1 MTVSDRCGYGAVM
14 QLTRVR
20 IHPVKSFAGFD
31 VPRATVLPWGLAGD
45 RRWAVVDPDGASV
58 TAREENALLGLAAT
72 PLADDALRLGAE
84 HDAGSLLVAA
94 PRDVAPVPVGHSR
107 QGTALPAG
115 EAADAWISAR
125 IGRPLRLVWQP
136 DPTARPVKPDYGGR
150 PGDSL
155 TLADASPLLLASEAS
170 LALLNEFAAA
180 DAVER
185 GEDAPPPLVMERFR
199 PNLVVDG
206 ETAFAEETWARVRI
220 GEVEFRV
227 EGCCDRCVMTTVD
240 PDTLVRGKEPIRTL
254 ARHRRREGKTW
265 FGVRLVPVLD
275 ASAGDTVAVGD
286 ALHVLG

>member
-1 MTVSDRCGYGAVM
+1 M

-31 VPRATVLPWGLAGD
+31 VPSATVLPWGLAGD
-45 RRWAVVDPDGASV
+45 RRWAVVDPEGVSV
-58 TAREENALLGLAAT
+58 TAREENALLGLVAT
-72 PLADDALRLGAE
+72 PLDDDALRLGEE
-84 HDAGSLLVAA
+84 HDTAGSLLVAA
-94 PRDVAPVPVGHSR
+94 PRGAEPVAVGHSR

-115 EAADAWISAR
+115 DAADAWISAR

-136 DPTARPVKPDYGGR
+136 DPTARTVKPDYGGR

-170 LALLNEFAAA
+170 LRQLNELAAGDA
-180 DAVER
+180 AERGDAVP
-185 GEDAPPPLVMERFR
+185 APLVMERFR

-206 ETAFAEETWARVRI
+206 ETPFAEEAWTRVRI
-220 GEVEFRV
+220 GGVEFRV
-227 EGCCDRCVMTTVD
+227 EGCCDRCVMTTID
-240 PDTLVRGKEPIRTL
+240 PETLVRGKEPIRTL

-275 ASAGDTVAVGD
+275 ASPGDTVAVGD

>member
-1 MTVSDRCGYGAVM
+1 M

-31 VPRATVLPWGLAGD
+31 VPSATVLPWGLAGD
-45 RRWAVVDPDGASV
+45 RRWAVVDPEGAPV

-72 PLADDALRLGAE
+72 PLADDALRLGEERDA
-84 HDAGSLLVAA
+84 AGSLLVAA
-94 PRDVAPVPVGHSR
+94 PRGAEPVAVGHSR

-115 EAADAWISAR
+115 GEADAWISAR

-136 DPTARPVKPDYGGR
+136 DPTARTVKPDYGGR

-170 LALLNEFAAA
+170 LTLLNELAAS
-180 DAVER
+180 DAAER
-185 GEDAPPPLVMERFR
+185 GDAEPAPLVMERFR

-206 ETAFAEETWARVRI
+206 ETPFAEEAWTRVRI
-220 GEVEFRV
+220 GDVEFRV
-227 EGCCDRCVMTTVD
+227 EGCCDRCVMTTID
-240 PDTLVRGKEPIRTL
+240 PETLVRGKEPIRTL

-275 ASAGDTVAVGD
+275 ASAGDSVAVGD

>member
-1 MTVSDRCGYGAVM
+1 M

-31 VPRATVLPWGLAGD
+31 VPSATVLPWGLAGD
-45 RRWAVVDPDGASV
+45 RRWAVVDPEGVSV
-58 TAREENALLGLAAT
+58 TAREENALLGLVAT
-72 PLADDALRLGAE
+72 PLAGDALRLGEE
-84 HDAGSLLVAA
+84 HDTAGSLLVAA
-94 PRDVAPVPVGHSR
+94 PRGADPVAVGHSR

-115 EAADAWISAR
+115 DAADAWISAR

-136 DPTARPVKPDYGGR
+136 DPTARTVKPDYGGR

-170 LALLNEFAAA
+170 LRLLNELAAG
-180 DAVER
+180 DAAER
-185 GEDAPPPLVMERFR
+185 GDAAPAPLVMERFR

-206 ETAFAEETWARVRI
+206 ETPFAEEAWTRVRI
-220 GEVEFRV
+220 GDVEFRV
-227 EGCCDRCVMTTVD
+227 EGCCDRCVMTTID
-240 PDTLVRGKEPIRTL
+240 PETLVRGKEPIRTL

-275 ASAGDTVAVGD
+275 ASAGDSVAVGD